1 MSSFFLTSAT
11 GRVAVILFGLDI
23 LLPYILRRSRLS
35 RALDIGPGYSSKYL
49 HRMRPHYWCGY
60 LLLVFSTGHAWISM
74 QLGNMTRMNMSGL
87 LFATIAVGLLIL
99 QVALGLLL
107 KDRQLQTRK
116 LIRRWHYWTM
126 LALIFAVVAHVWLNG

>member
-23 LLPYILRRSRLS
+23 LIPYILRRSRLS
-35 RALDIGPGYSSKYL
+35 RGLGLGQGHSSKYL
-49 HRMRPHYWCGY
+49 HRMWPHHWCGY

-126 LALIFAVVAHVWLNG
+126 LALIAPGAAHV

>member
-1 MSSFFLTSAT
+1 
-11 GRVAVILFGLDI
+11 
-23 LLPYILRRSRLS
+23 
-35 RALDIGPGYSSKYL
+35 
-49 HRMRPHYWCGY
+49 
-60 LLLVFSTGHAWISM
+60 M
-74 QLGNMTRMNMSGL
+74 QLGNMTRVNMSGL

-126 LALIFAVVAHVWLNG
+126 FALIFAVAAHVWLNG